1 MDQITR
7 IGIFVAVVKEQS
19 FAGAARRLGMTS
31 SAVSKQIQTLEQDLK
46 VKLLNRTTRHV
57 AATEEG
63 AIYFER
69 AKRAL
74 VDLQEAEEEIHALKS
89 HPRGPLR
96 VSFPQSLGVKYLTGC
111 AARFARSH
119 PHVALDVS
127 LNDRFIDPVN
137 DGYDVVV
144 RIGTLADSSLM
155 TRRLASCPFM
165 LCASADYIE
174 RHGRPQAPEDL
185 VGHDV
190 LAYSGNSAAHEW
202 RYKNAAGQVGR
213 VSLSASLR
221 TDSGDMLCRA
231 AVEGIGIAILP
242 VFYVA
247 EHLQAGRLQ
256 RLLPDHLTWPER
268 DIHVLF
274 RPNRY
279 QPSRLRLFV
288 DHLVKTASD
297 FPWERR

>member
-31 SAVSKQIQTLEQDLK
+31 SAVSKQIQNLEQDLK

-57 AATEEG
+57 AVTEEG

-69 AKRAL
+69 ATRAL
-74 VDLQEAEEEIHALKS
+74 IDLQEAEEEIHALKS

-96 VSFPQSLGVKYLTGC
+96 VSLPQSLGVKYLTGC
-111 AARFARSH
+111 AARFAQSY
-119 PHVALDVS
+119 PHVALDIS
-127 LNDRFIDPVN
+127 LSDRFIDPVN

-144 RIGTLADSSLM
+144 RIGSLADSSLM

-174 RHGRPQAPEDL
+174 RHGLPEAPKDL
-185 VGHDV
+185 AAHDV

-202 RYKNAAGQVGR
+202 RYKDAAGHVGR
-213 VSLSASLR
+213 VLLNGSLR
-221 TDSGDMLCRA
+221 SDSGDMLCRA

-247 EHLQAGRLQ
+247 EHLRAGRLQ
-256 RLLPDHLTWPER
+256 QLLPDHLTWPER

-279 QPSRLRLFV
+279 QPARLRLFV

-297 FPWERR
+297 FPWERG

>member
-1 MDQITR
+1 MDQTTR
-7 IGIFVAVVKEQS
+7 IGIFVEVVQQQS

-31 SAVSKQIQTLEQDLK
+31 SAVSKQVQNLEQHLR

-57 AATEEG
+57 AVTEEG

-74 VDLQEAEEEIHALKS
+74 GDLREAEEEIHALKA

-96 VSFPQSLGVKYLTGC
+96 VSLPQSLGVKYLTGC
-111 AARFARSH
+111 AARFARAY

-144 RIGTLADSSLM
+144 RIGSLADSSLM

-165 LCASADYIE
+165 LCASAGYID
-174 RHGRPQAPEDL
+174 RHGLPETPGDL
-185 VGHDV
+185 AAHDV
-190 LAYSGNSAAHEW
+190 LAYSGNGAAHEW
-202 RYKNAAGQVGR
+202 RYRTPAGQVGR
-213 VSLSASLR
+213 VSLGGSLR
-221 TDSGDMLCRA
+221 SDSGDMLCRA
-231 AVEGIGIAILP
+231 ALEGIGIAILP

-247 EHLQAGRLQ
+247 DHLQAGRLQ
-256 RLLPDHLTWPER
+256 HLLPDHLTWPER

-279 QPSRLRLFV
+279 QPARLRLFV

-297 FPWERR
+297 FPWERG

>member
-1 MDQITR
+1 MDQISR

-31 SAVSKQIQTLEQDLK
+31 SAVSKQIQNLEQDLK
-46 VKLLNRTTRHV
+46 IKLLNRTTRHV

-74 VDLQEAEEEIHALKS
+74 TDLQEAEEEIHELKS
-89 HPRGPLR
+89 QPRGPLG
-96 VSFPQSLGVKYLTGC
+96 VSLPQSLGVKYLTGC
-111 AARFARSH
+111 TARFARSH
-119 PHVALDVS
+119 PHVSLDVS

-144 RIGTLADSSLM
+144 RIGSLADSSLM

-165 LCASADYIE
+165 LCASADYIA
-174 RHGRPQAPEDL
+174 RRGLPETPGDL
-185 VGHDV
+185 AAHDV
-190 LAYSGNSAAHEW
+190 LAYSGNRAAHEW
-202 RYKNAAGQVGR
+202 RYKDATGQVGR
-213 VSLSASLR
+213 VSLSGSLQS
-221 TDSGDMLCRA
+221 DSGDMLCRA
-231 AVEGIGIAILP
+231 ALEGIGIVILP

-268 DIHVLF
+268 DIRVLF

-279 QPSRLRLFV
+279 QPARLRLFV
-288 DHLVKTASD
+288 DHLVAAAGD
-297 FPWERR
+297 FPWERE

>member
-19 FAGAARRLGMTS
+19 FAGAARRLGLTS
-31 SAVSKQIQTLEQDLK
+31 SAVSKQVQNLEQDLK

-74 VDLQEAEEEIHALKS
+74 GDLREAEEEIHALKS
-89 HPRGPLR
+89 NPRGPLR

-111 AARFARSH
+111 AARFARAH
-119 PHVALDVS
+119 PHVALDIS

-144 RIGTLADSSLM
+144 RVGSLADSSLL

-165 LCASADYIE
+165 LCASPGYID
-174 RHGRPQAPEDL
+174 RHGLPQAPEDL
-185 VGHDV
+185 ARQDV
-190 LAYSGNSAAHEW
+190 LAYSGNSASHEW
-202 RYKNAAGQVGR
+202 RYKDAAGQVGR
-213 VSLSASLR
+213 VSLSGSLR
-221 TDSGDMLCRA
+221 SDSGDMLCRA
-231 AVEGIGIAILP
+231 AIEGIGIAILP

-247 EHLQAGRLQ
+247 DHLRAGRLE

-274 RPNRY
+274 RPNPY
-279 QPSRLRLFV
+279 QPARLRLFV
-288 DHLVKTASD
+288 DHLVMTASD
-297 FPWERR
+297 FPWERG

>member
-1 MDQITR
+1 MDRISR

-19 FAGAARRLGMTS
+19 FAGAARRLGLTS
-31 SAVSKQIQTLEQDLK
+31 SAVSKQVQNLEQDLK

-69 AKRAL
+69 AKRVL
-74 VDLQEAEEEIHALKS
+74 IDLQEAEEEIHELKS

-127 LNDRFIDPVN
+127 LSDRFIDPVN

-144 RIGTLADSSLM
+144 RIGSLADSSLM

-165 LCASADYIE
+165 LCASADYVE
-174 RHGRPQAPEDL
+174 RCGLPEAPEDL
-185 VGHDV
+185 AGHDV
-190 LAYSGNSAAHEW
+190 LAYSGNTAAHEW
-202 RYKNAAGQVGR
+202 RYKDAAGQVGR
-213 VSLSASLR
+213 VSLSGSLR
-221 TDSGDMLCRA
+221 SDSGDMLCRA
-231 AVEGIGIAILP
+231 AVEGVGIAILP

-247 EHLQAGRLQ
+247 EHLQAGRL
-256 RLLPDHLTWPER
+256 RHLLPDHLTWPER

-279 QPSRLRLFV
+279 QPARLRLFV